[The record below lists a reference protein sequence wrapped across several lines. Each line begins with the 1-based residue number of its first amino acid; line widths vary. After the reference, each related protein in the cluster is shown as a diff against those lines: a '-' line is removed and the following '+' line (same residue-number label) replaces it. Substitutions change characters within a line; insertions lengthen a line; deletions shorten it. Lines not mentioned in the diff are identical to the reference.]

1 MNDIN
6 ITKYVASKIK
16 YYREKKNITQKEL
29 AEAINT
35 TQQSIARYENGER
48 KADQNILFA
57 LADYFN
63 ISINDFF
70 PDTNR
75 KHQEEEYKKIL
86 RDKGLMDE
94 NENID
99 KDKIDDLL
107 KIAEMMKKLND
118 KEKNDKELI

>member
-6 ITKYVASKIK
+6 ITKYVASKIR
-16 YYREKKNITQKEL
+16 YFREKKNMTQKEL

-35 TQQSIARYENGER
+35 TQQSIARYESGER
-48 KADQNILFA
+48 KADQNVLFT

-63 ISINDFF
+63 ISINEFF

-75 KHQEEEYKKIL
+75 KHQEEEYKRIL

-94 NENID
+94 NENINEE
-99 KDKIDDLL
+99 KIDGLL

-118 KEKNDKELI
+118 K